1 MNPQAVTVAL
11 GAGTLPLS
19 FLLSVPSLAQD
30 ADVTLSSTITDLSG
44 AAVPNERQYLRQECR
59 HGSIG
64 GDPDRS
70 GWQTEKSPATGG

>member
-19 FLLSVPSLAQD
+19 FLLSFPLRGQD
-30 ADVTLSSTITDLSG
+30 ADATLSGTITDSSG
-44 AAVPNERQYLRQECR
+44 AAVPNESQNLRKECR